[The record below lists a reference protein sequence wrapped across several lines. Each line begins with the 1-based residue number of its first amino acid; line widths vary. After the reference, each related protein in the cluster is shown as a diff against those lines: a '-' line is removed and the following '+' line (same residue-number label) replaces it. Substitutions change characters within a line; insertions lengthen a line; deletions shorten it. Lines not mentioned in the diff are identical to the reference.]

1 MNDVDLVERVGTH
14 VVAKIKGDL
23 QETFDRLD
31 EDGDGQ
37 ISASEL
43 AALLADVNQGQAVDE
58 ESVQRV
64 MSEVAK
70 RRDAEGNGIILFDDF
85 RKWYGTRLG
94 HSSGRRTAP
103 ASSSSSSPR
112 SSRHTLSRYM
122 QSEQRMRA
130 DLDEMWCKIVGAIH
144 LDADM
149 ETATR
154 LVATLL
160 GLNILSIEK
169 EKVEEHLKDMD
180 ADKDGKVRDES
191 VPSLLTSTTS
201 STSTSPSPPIHSAT
215 PR

>member
-85 RKWYGTRLG
+85 RKWYT
-94 HSSGRRTAP
+94 GRVPDAAGCPQPTPPPPPPHPAP
-103 ASSSSSSPR
+103 LLPLR
-112 SSRHTLSRYM
+112 RYM

-130 DLDEMWCKIVGAIH
+130 DLDEMWCKIVGAH
-144 LDADM
+144 PLLA
-149 ETATR
+149 
-154 LVATLL
+154 LHVPGVAAR
-160 GLNILSIEK
+160 G
-169 EKVEEHLKDMD
+169 
-180 ADKDGKVRDES
+180 AG
-191 VPSLLTSTTS
+191 
-201 STSTSPSPPIHSAT
+201 
-215 PR
+215 

>member
-1 MNDVDLVERVGTH
+1 MTRPRLSVARAGVLQYMVSDGTRLGRRAPHTHRPQTTHPAPPAALQVNDVDLVERVGTH

-43 AALLADVNQGQAVDE
+43 AALLAEVNQGQAVDE
-58 ESVQRV
+58 QSVQRV

-85 RKWYGTRLG
+85 RKWY
-94 HSSGRRTAP
+94 
-103 ASSSSSSPR
+103 
-112 SSRHTLSRYM
+112 M

-149 ETATR
+149 EATR
-154 LVATLL
+154 LVATL
-160 GLNILSIEK
+160 S
-169 EKVEEHLKDMD
+169 
-180 ADKDGKVRDES
+180 A
-191 VPSLLTSTTS
+191 
-201 STSTSPSPPIHSAT
+201 STS
-215 PR
+215 